1 MAGPAHI
8 RVRTASPGLTGRRGA
23 LGSSSPTHP
32 MPAVS
37 HPPMTARCLPSPS
50 PLSRRA
56 LLSVA
61 GRFAF
66 GAGALAVSARAA
78 RAAALDPDPAD
89 WPTILGLA
97 QGQTVYF
104 NAWGGSENA
113 NAYIAWAGD
122 RVQRRFGISLVHVK
136 LADTAEAV
144 TRVLAEKT
152 AGKREGGSVDLVWIN
167 GENFAAMKSQALL
180 FGPFAEQLP
189 NFRFVDT
196 DGKPTVRLDFTIP
209 TEGFESPWGMAQLT
223 FYFDSAR
230 LPEPP
235 KNLRALSDWAK
246 ARPGRFAYP
255 APPDFLGSTF
265 LKQALIDL
273 GSDPAALQ
281 APVESARLATITAP
295 LWLWLE
301 DLHPYLWRR
310 GRLFP
315 QNGAALTR
323 LMSDSE
329 TDIAF
334 SFNPSEASAAIRQKL
349 LPESV
354 RSFVLAS
361 GTIANTHFVA
371 IPFNAS
377 AKAGAMVV
385 ADFLL
390 SPEAQ
395 LHKQDERVWGDP
407 TVLAMA
413 KLDRADRQAFADLP
427 RGPATLA
434 PDQMGKALP
443 EPHPSWMTA
452 LEAEWRR
459 RFAA

>member
-1 MAGPAHI
+1 
-8 RVRTASPGLTGRRGA
+8 
-23 LGSSSPTHP
+23 
-32 MPAVS
+32 
-37 HPPMTARCLPSPS
+37 MTARRPPPLL

-56 LLSVA
+56 LLSGA
-61 GRFAF
+61 GRLAL
-66 GAGALAVSARAA
+66 GGALGVSGPVLS
-78 RAAALDPDPAD
+78 AAALDPDPAD
-89 WPTILGLA
+89 WPTVLKLA
-97 QGQTVYF
+97 EGQTVYF
-104 NAWGGSENA
+104 NAWGGSESA
-113 NAYIAWAGD
+113 NAYIAWAGGQ
-122 RVQRRFGISLVHVK
+122 VQTRFGISLTHVK
-136 LADTAEAV
+136 LTDTAEAV
-144 TRVLAEKT
+144 ARVLAEKT

-167 GENFAAMKSQALL
+167 GENFAAMKSQGLL
-180 FGPFAEQLP
+180 FGPFAEALP

-196 DGKPTVRLDFTIP
+196 EDKPTVRLDFTIP
-209 TEGFESPWGMAQLT
+209 TDGLESPWGMAQLT

-235 KNLRALSDWAK
+235 RSLTALSDWA
-246 ARPGRFAYP
+246 ATRPGRFAYP

-273 GSDPAALQ
+273 GPDPAALQ
-281 APVESARLATITAP
+281 APVDGARFATVTAP
-295 LWLWLE
+295 LWAWLE
-301 DLHPYLWRR
+301 ELHPHLWRQ

-323 LMSDSE
+323 LMSDGE

-334 SFNPSEASAAIRQKL
+334 SFNPSEASAAMRQGL
-349 LPESV
+349 LPETV
-354 RSFVLAS
+354 RSFVLAG
-361 GTIANTHFVA
+361 GTIANTHFLA
-371 IPFNAS
+371 IPFNAG

-395 LHKQDERVWGDP
+395 LRKEDERVWGDP

-413 KLDRADRQAFADLP
+413 KLDPALRQAFADLP

-434 PDQMGKALP
+434 PDRMGKALP

-452 LEAEWRR
+452 LEAQWRR
-459 RFAA
+459 RFAT